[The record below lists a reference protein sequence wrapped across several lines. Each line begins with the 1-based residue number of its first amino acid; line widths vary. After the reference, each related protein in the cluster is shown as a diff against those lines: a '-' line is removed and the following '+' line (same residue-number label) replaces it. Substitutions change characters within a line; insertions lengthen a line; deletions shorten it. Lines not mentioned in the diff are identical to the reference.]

1 MAKLN
6 NILACP
12 YCKSEL
18 HLLETKILCSRC
30 KERYDYTKS
39 GSMDLKLQ
47 KPKSYHYEFTLETPL
62 LPESG
67 FDFEILQKAV
77 VPEVDFSKFDIP
89 KHLTEEILSH
99 FPIAKTDN
107 SRMLD
112 IGCGSMVNKNVCEY
126 AGYEYIGLDYKSDE
140 ASILGDAH
148 ALPFKDES
156 FDFILSIAVLEPFH
170 ENSYYHHTHLG
181 VYNSLHEGGFKIIS
195 INPHNKYSVLT
206 AQASMGLFPKMP
218 SFLSKLIIFPLEI
231 LHKIWW
237 LIGSLISNKATEV
250 IRIRNTVGAFT
261 FIAKK

>member
-30 KERYDYTKS
+30 KEHYDYTKS

-67 FDFEILQKAV
+67 FDFQILQKAV
-77 VPEVDFSKFDIP
+77 IPEVDFSKLDIP

-112 IGCGSMVNKNVCEY
+112 IGCGSMLNKNVCEY

-156 FDFILSIAVLEPFH
+156 FDFILSIAVLEHIRFPFVMMKEVHRVLKPDGIFIGTVAFLEPFH
-170 ENSYYHHTHLG
+170 ENSYYHHYIDLQKRVHL
-181 VYNSLHEGGFKIIS
+181 LHS
-195 INPHNKYSVLT
+195 YCSVV
-206 AQASMGLFPKMP
+206 
-218 SFLSKLIIFPLEI
+218 FLLQHQMFHHIHQL
-231 LHKIWW
+231 
-237 LIGSLISNKATEV
+237 
-250 IRIRNTVGAFT
+250 
-261 FIAKK
+261 